1 MNDKQFKINNMKQ
14 IILNYDTE
22 YATESMSDIP
32 AGYIDKSICACGL
45 TSVALEN
52 DKNVVLAVPTIYL
65 SINKADQYPNA
76 RSNNTVLPVWGDT
89 SSTEIT
95 HYILG
100 NPITKIICTYDSLH
114 KVKHLLPD
122 SHLIIDESNMLLST
136 TKQRPD
142 AIANLFEIAYEYKDT
157 VSFISA
163 TPIPLMYMPEWV
175 STIDQVKINW
185 SNTIKVVPIL
195 CERTYP
201 FKTLCDEFLIP
212 LNSNGSMTV
221 AGKTFDKV
229 IVFVNTVLQISKIIR
244 ESGLNR
250 DECGIICGD
259 TLKNDVKIA
268 GLKRYRNGNLPKFL
282 FLTSSGFCGIDL
294 VDDTAMTIIVSNTG
308 KDWQMIDMLTDLKQA
323 ISRQR
328 NKNNPNYGSYIY
340 IYNQV
345 IFSKSEEDL
354 LRVIEDVRRKIEVNI
369 PHYNYL
375 KSIGEERNFMYDSDF
390 EAYSLFKDGKYL
402 INEQAFNADKY
413 FILET
418 RNQYLKGFDVRDRVG
433 DCRKIEPVILPR
445 QVNYSDLVD
454 YFLKNNKDGE
464 IAWGVYSTREEWI
477 KVIEDSYR
485 FFKKVWK
492 DYTYAKEMIKNYG
505 DTYEQIKLD
514 IKCSFSIGSRYTRA
528 AIREILKEI
537 YIKYGIN
544 RLPRH
549 YDLQKALLT
558 KEVKVMGE
566 RMVEI
571 IGKKNRD

>member
-1 MNDKQFKINNMKQ
+1 MNEKQYKSNDMKQ

-32 AGYIDKSICACGL
+32 PGYIDKSICACGM

-52 DKNVVLAVPTIYL
+52 DKNVILAVPTIYL

-89 SSTEIT
+89 SSTDINNYLLES
-95 HYILG
+95 
-100 NPITKIICTYDSLH
+100 PIIKIICTYDSLH

-122 SHLIIDESNMLLST
+122 SHLIIDESNMLLSA
-136 TKQRPD
+136 TKQRPE
-142 AIANLFEIAYEYKDT
+142 AIADLFDIAYEYKDT

-163 TPIPLMYMPEWV
+163 TPIPLTYMPKWV

-185 SNTIKVVPIL
+185 NNTIKVAPIL

-212 LNSNGSMTV
+212 LNSNGSLTV
-221 AGKTFDKV
+221 AEKTFDKV

-244 ESGLNR
+244 ESGLIK

-268 GLKRYRNGNLPKFL
+268 GINRYRNGKLPKLL
-282 FLTSSGFCGIDL
+282 FITSSGFCGIDL
-294 VDDTAMTIIVSNTG
+294 VDDTAMTIVVSNTG
-308 KDWQMIDMLTDLKQA
+308 KNWQMIDMLTDLKQA

-340 IYNQV
+340 IYNQT

-354 LRVIEDVRRKIEVNI
+354 LRIINGVRRKIELSI
-369 PHYNYL
+369 PHYAYL
-375 KSIGEERNFMYDSDF
+375 KSIGEEINFMYDADF
-390 EAYSLFKDGKYL
+390 EAYTLFKDGKCL

-418 RNQYLKGFDVRDRVG
+418 RNQYLRGFDVRDRVG
-433 DCRKIEPVILPR
+433 ESRTVEPVILPR
-445 QVNYSDLVD
+445 QVTYSELVD
-454 YFLKNNKDGE
+454 YFLKYNKEGD
-464 IAWGVYSTREEWI
+464 IVWGVYSTREEWI

-485 FFKKVWK
+485 FYKKVWK
-492 DYTYAKEMIKNYG
+492 DYTYAKGMIKNYG
-505 DTYEQIKLD
+505 NTYEQIKMD
-514 IKCSFSIGSRYTRA
+514 IRCSFSIGSRYNRTK
-528 AIREILKEI
+528 IKEILKEI
-537 YIKYGIN
+537 YNKYEIN
-544 RLPRH
+544 RIPRH
-549 YDLQKALLT
+549 YDLQDALFI
-558 KEVKVMGE
+558 KEVKIMGE

-571 IGKKNRD
+571 IGKKNS